1 MKLNTINTLVLANGM
16 RVVHV
21 PSQGTG
27 MVYVNMLYGV
37 GARNEDFEHTGIAH
51 LLEHLMF
58 DGTKAVPSFDEPLE
72 RAGGENNAY
81 TNNDVTCYYISL
93 PKQNAELA
101 FWLESDRM
109 RNIAFNKK
117 KVDVQ
122 RQVVIEEFKQTT
134 LNRPYGDVS
143 RILRAM
149 AYKVHPYRWS
159 TIGRCFAH
167 IADTPVSVIRS
178 FYNRFYAPDNAVLSV
193 VGDIP
198 FEQVE
203 EWCRKW
209 FAPIP
214 ESGFVKP
221 QLPVEPRQTR
231 QRRKTVCRNVPE
243 NALYMGFHMG
253 GRMDADYYPCD
264 VISDILS
271 NGYSGRLL
279 VRLVKEKRL
288 FSKIDAFISGCED
301 AGMFW
306 IYSRV
311 PDGVA
316 MEDAEA
322 ALWAELE
329 QLKRELVPAEELE
342 KVRNRFES
350 DFTFRN
356 LSGENLGSNVALAA
370 MRGNLDSHF
379 KEPEMY
385 SAVTACDV
393 RSAAKELFRKGNS
406 VVLYYLKTENARSG
420 FRKDGVVK
428 A

>member
-1 MKLNTINTLVLANGM
+1 MATPTVNIATLDNGL
-16 RVVHV
+16 RVVHI
-21 PSQGTG
+21 PSEGAA
-27 MVYVNMLYGV
+27 MVCVNLLYNV

-58 DGTKAVPSFDEPLE
+58 EGTKAVPSFDEPLE

-101 FWLESDRM
+101 FWMESDRM
-109 RNIAFNKK
+109 RNVTFEKK

-143 RILRAM
+143 RILRSM

-167 IADTPVSVIRS
+167 IADTPVSVIRR
-178 FYNRFYAPDNAVLSV
+178 FYDRYYAPDNAVLSV
-193 VGDIP
+193 VGDIQ
-198 FEQVE
+198 FEQVM
-203 EWCRKW
+203 EWSKKW
-209 FAPIP
+209 FGAIP
-214 ESGFVKP
+214 TKGFVP
-221 QLPVEPRQTR
+221 DVLPVEPRQTR
-231 QRRKTVCRNVPE
+231 QRRRTVYRDVPE

-253 GRMDADYYPCD
+253 SRTSVDYYPCD
-264 VISDILS
+264 VISDVLS
-271 NGYSGRLL
+271 NGYSGRLQA
-279 VRLVKEKRL
+279 RLVKERRL
-288 FSKIDAFISGCED
+288 FSKIDAFISGSED

-311 PDGVA
+311 PDGVSV
-316 MEDAEA
+316 EEAEA
-322 ALWAELE
+322 AVWAELE
-329 QLKRELVPAEELE
+329 QLKNELVPADELE

-350 DFTFRN
+350 EFTFRN
-356 LSGENLGSNVALAA
+356 LGGENLGGNVALAV
-370 MRGNLDSHF
+370 MRGDVDSHLR
-379 KEPEMY
+379 EPEY
-385 SAVTACDV
+385 YRAVTAEAL

-406 VVLYYLKTENARSG
+406 VVLHYLK
-420 FRKDGVVK
+420 K
-428 A
+428 

>member
-1 MKLNTINTLVLANGM
+1 MVTPEMKIATLDNGL
-16 RVVHV
+16 RVVHI
-21 PSQGTG
+21 PADGAA
-27 MVYVNMLYGV
+27 MVFVNLLYGV
-37 GARNEDFEHTGIAH
+37 GARNEDFGHTGIAH

-58 DGTKAVPSFDEPLE
+58 EGTKAVPSFDEPLE

-101 FWLESDRM
+101 FWMESDRM
-109 RNIAFNKK
+109 RNITFEKK

-143 RILRAM
+143 SILRSM

-167 IADTPVSVIRS
+167 IADTPVSVIRR
-178 FYNRFYAPDNAVLSV
+178 FYDRYYAPDNAVLSV

-198 FEQVE
+198 FGQVM
-203 EWCRKW
+203 EWSCKW
-209 FAPIP
+209 FGAIPAKGAPKA
-214 ESGFVKP
+214 VLP
-221 QLPVEPRQTR
+221 QEPRQTR
-231 QRRKTVCRNVPE
+231 QRRRTVRRNVPE

-253 GRMDADYYPCD
+253 SRTAADYYPCD
-264 VISDILS
+264 VISDVLS
-271 NGYSGRLL
+271 NGYSGRLQA
-279 VRLVKEKRL
+279 RLVKEKRL
-288 FSKIDAFISGCED
+288 FSKIDAFISGSED

-316 MEDAEA
+316 IEDAEA
-322 ALWAELE
+322 AVWAELE
-329 QLKRELVPAEELE
+329 QLKSELVPQAELE

-350 DFTFRN
+350 EFTFRN
-356 LSGENLGSNVALAA
+356 LSGENLGGNVALAVL
-370 MRGNLDSHF
+370 RGDVDTHF
-379 KEPEMY
+379 CEPEY
-385 SAVTACDV
+385 YRAVTAEAL

-406 VVLYYLKTENARSG
+406 VVLHYLK
-420 FRKDGVVK
+420 K
-428 A
+428 

>member
-1 MKLNTINTLVLANGM
+1 MKINRHKLSNGL
-16 RVVHV
+16 RII
-21 PSQGTG
+21 PSDGAA
-27 MVYVNMLYGV
+27 MVFVNLLYGV

-58 DGTKAVPSFDEPLE
+58 EGTKAVPSFDEPLE

-101 FWLESDRM
+101 FWMESDRM
-109 RNIAFNKK
+109 RNITFEKK

-143 RILRAM
+143 SILRSM

-167 IADTPVSVIRS
+167 IADTPVSVIRR
-178 FYNRFYAPDNAVLSV
+178 FYDRYYAPDNAVLSV

-198 FEQVE
+198 FEQVM
-203 EWCRKW
+203 EWSRKW
-209 FAPIP
+209 FGTIPAKGAPKA
-214 ESGFVKP
+214 VLP
-221 QLPVEPRQTR
+221 QEPRQTR
-231 QRRKTVCRNVPE
+231 QRRRTVHRNVPE

-253 GRMDADYYPCD
+253 SRTGVDYYPCD
-264 VISDILS
+264 VISDVLS
-271 NGYSGRLL
+271 NGYSGRLQA
-279 VRLVKEKRL
+279 RLVKEKRL
-288 FSKIDAFISGCED
+288 FSKIDAFISGSED

-316 MEDAEA
+316 IEDAEA
-322 ALWAELE
+322 AVWAELE
-329 QLKRELVPAEELE
+329 QLKSELVPQDELE

-350 DFTFRN
+350 EFTFRN
-356 LSGENLGSNVALAA
+356 LSGENLGGNVALAVL
-370 MRGNLDSHF
+370 RGDIDTHF
-379 KEPEMY
+379 CEPEY
-385 SAVTACDV
+385 YRAVTAEAL

-406 VVLYYLKTENARSG
+406 VVLYYLKA
-420 FRKDGVVK
+420 
-428 A
+428 

>member
-1 MKLNTINTLVLANGM
+1 MSVTMETAAISSTVLGNGL
-16 RVVHV
+16 RVLHM
-21 PSQGTG
+21 PSAGAG
-27 MVYVNMLYGV
+27 MVYVNVLYGV

-72 RAGGENNAY
+72 SAGGENNAY

-93 PKQNAELA
+93 PKKNAELA
-101 FWLESDRM
+101 FWMESDRM
-109 RNIAFNKK
+109 RNIPFDKK

-134 LNRPYGDVS
+134 LNRPYGDAS
-143 RILRAM
+143 SILRSM

-167 IADTPVSVIRS
+167 IAETPISVIRR
-178 FYNRFYAPDNAVLSV
+178 FYDRFYAPDNAVISV

-198 FEQVE
+198 FSQVV
-203 EWCRKW
+203 EWCEKW
-209 FAPIP
+209 FGPIP
-214 ESGFVKP
+214 ASGFVKP
-221 QLPVEPRQTR
+221 QLPVEPRQVR
-231 QRRKTVCRNVPE
+231 QRRRTVRKNVPE

-253 GRMDADYYPCD
+253 GRLDADYYPCD

-271 NGYSGRLL
+271 NGYSGRFMT
-279 VRLVKEKRL
+279 RLVKEKRL
-288 FSKIDAFISGCED
+288 FSKIDAFITGSED

-311 PDGVA
+311 PDGVTV
-316 MEDAEA
+316 ENAEA
-322 ALWAELE
+322 ALWEELE
-329 QLKRELVPAEELE
+329 QLKRELVPADELE

-356 LSGENLGSNVALAA
+356 LSGENLGNNIALAA

-379 KEPEMY
+379 KEPDMY
-385 SAVTACDV
+385 RAVTAEEV
-393 RSAAKELFRKGNS
+393 RAAARELFRKGNS
-406 VVLYYLKTENARSG
+406 VVLYYLKGKN
-420 FRKDGVVK
+420 
-428 A
+428 

>member
-1 MKLNTINTLVLANGM
+1 MMIPAINSATLDNGL
-16 RVVHV
+16 RVVHI
-21 PSQGTG
+21 PSEGSA
-27 MVYVNMLYGV
+27 MVFVNLLYGA

-58 DGTKAVPSFDEPLE
+58 EGTKAVPSFDEPLE

-101 FWLESDRM
+101 FWMESDRM
-109 RNIAFNKK
+109 RNITFEKK

-143 RILRAM
+143 SILRSM

-167 IADTPVSVIRS
+167 IADTPVSVIRR
-178 FYNRFYAPDNAVLSV
+178 FYDRYYAPDNAVLSV

-198 FEQVE
+198 FEQVM
-203 EWCRKW
+203 EWSRKW
-209 FAPIP
+209 FGGIP
-214 ESGFVKP
+214 AKGASRTELP
-221 QLPVEPRQTR
+221 QEPRQTR
-231 QRRKTVCRNVPE
+231 QRRRTVRRNVPE

-253 GRMDADYYPCD
+253 GRTSSDYYPCD
-264 VISDILS
+264 VISDVLS
-271 NGYSGRLL
+271 NGYSGRLQAH
-279 VRLVKEKRL
+279 LVKEKRL
-288 FSKIDAFISGCED
+288 FSKIDAFISGSED

-311 PDGVA
+311 PDGVTI
-316 MEDAEA
+316 EDAEA
-322 ALWAELE
+322 AVWAELE
-329 QLKRELVPAEELE
+329 QLKSELVPQEELE

-350 DFTFRN
+350 EFTFRN
-356 LSGENLGSNVALAA
+356 LSGENLGGNVALAV
-370 MRGNLDSHF
+370 MRGDADTHF
-379 KEPEMY
+379 REPEY
-385 SAVTACDV
+385 YRAVTAEDL

-406 VVLYYLKTENARSG
+406 VVLHYLKA
-420 FRKDGVVK
+420 
-428 A
+428 

>member
-1 MKLNTINTLVLANGM
+1 MPIFAAGNSKVTISMDAYNVNSTVLDNGL

-21 PSQGTG
+21 PSEGAG
-27 MVYVNMLYGV
+27 MVYVNLLYGV

-72 RAGGENNAY
+72 CAGGENNAF

-101 FWLESDRM
+101 FWMESDRM
-109 RNIAFNKK
+109 RNIPFNKK

-134 LNRPYGDVS
+134 LNRPYGDAS
-143 RILRAM
+143 RILRSM
-149 AYKVHPYRWS
+149 AYRQHPYRWS

-167 IADTPVSVIRS
+167 IADTPISVIRR

-198 FEQVE
+198 FAQVV
-203 EWCRKW
+203 EWCTKW
-209 FAPIP
+209 FGPIP
-214 ESGFVKP
+214 ASGFVKP
-221 QLPVEPRQTR
+221 QLPVEPRQVR
-231 QRRKTVCRNVPE
+231 QRRRTVYRRVPE

-253 GRMDADYYPCD
+253 GRLDAGYYPCD
-264 VISDILS
+264 VISDVLS
-271 NGYSGRLL
+271 NGYSGRLQS
-279 VRLVKEKRL
+279 RLVKEKRL

-311 PDGVA
+311 PDGVRV
-316 MEDAEA
+316 EDAEA
-322 ALWAELE
+322 AIWAELE
-329 QLKRELVPAEELE
+329 LLKKELVPDDELE

-356 LSGENLGSNVALAA
+356 LAGENLGSNVALAA

-379 KEPEMY
+379 REPELY
-385 SAVTACDV
+385 RAVTAEAL
-393 RSAAKELFRKGNS
+393 RSAARELFCKGNS
-406 VVLYYLKTENARSG
+406 SVLYYLKE
-420 FRKDGVVK
+420 
-428 A
+428 